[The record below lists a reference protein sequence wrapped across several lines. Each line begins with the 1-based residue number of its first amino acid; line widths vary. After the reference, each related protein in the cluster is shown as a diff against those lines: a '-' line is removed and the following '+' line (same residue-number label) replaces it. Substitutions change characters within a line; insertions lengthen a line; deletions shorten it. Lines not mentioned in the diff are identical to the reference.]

1 MKYNWLSYRFCY
13 ANRPHFYLLPAIAQF
28 QTKRGGL
35 RVRVLG
41 DKQQVALI
49 VKKYLTSFA
58 KVSSLVLIG
67 PLFNKISL
75 FKNLRIYK
83 EMYG

>member
-1 MKYNWLSYRFCY
+1 MKYSWLSYRFCY
-13 ANRPHFYLLPAIAQF
+13 ANRPHFYLLPTIAQF
-28 QTKRGGL
+28 QTKRGGV

-67 PLFNKISL
+67 PIFNKISL
-75 FKNLRIYK
+75 FKNLQIY
-83 EMYG
+83 

>member
-1 MKYNWLSYRFCY
+1 MKYSWLSYRFCY

-28 QTKRGGL
+28 QTKRGGV

-49 VKKYLTSFA
+49 RKK
-58 KVSSLVLIG
+58 KVLNELCKSLKFGVDRSNIQQDVTV
-67 PLFNKISL
+67 
-75 FKNLRIYK
+75 
-83 EMYG
+83 

>member
-1 MKYNWLSYRFCY
+1 MKYSWLSYLFCY

-28 QTKRGGL
+28 QTKRGGV

-41 DKQQVALI
+41 NKQQVAPI
-49 VKKYLTSFA
+49 VKTYLTSFA

-67 PLFNKISL
+67 PIFNK
-75 FKNLRIYK
+75 NLKTWNLKIY
-83 EMYG
+83 

>member
-1 MKYNWLSYRFCY
+1 MKYSWLSYRFCY

-28 QTKRGGL
+28 QTKRGGV

-41 DKQQVALI
+41 NKQQVALI

-67 PLFNKISL
+67 PIFNKMSL
-75 FKNLRIYK
+75 FKNLQIY
-83 EMYG
+83 

>member
-1 MKYNWLSYRFCY
+1 MKYSWLSYRCCY

-28 QTKRGGL
+28 QTKRGGV

-49 VKKYLTSFA
+49 RKKKYLTSFA

-67 PLFNKISL
+67 PIFNKMSL
-75 FKNLRIYK
+75 FKNLQIY
-83 EMYG
+83 